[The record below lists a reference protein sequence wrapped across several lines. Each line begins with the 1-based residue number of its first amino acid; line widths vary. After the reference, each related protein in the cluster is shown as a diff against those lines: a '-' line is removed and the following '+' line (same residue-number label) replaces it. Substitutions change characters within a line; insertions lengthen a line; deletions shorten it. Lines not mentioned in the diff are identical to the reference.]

1 MSDTAREEN
10 QGVAQRRDARD
21 RRVGPAVGERE
32 PGLQGV
38 AAMEKGRAR
47 VWVSPGSGVSPGSS
61 VESIRD
67 AGRWRTVRELG
78 SVRSE
83 SIAGRKGRGGE
94 GWGLWSIRR
103 HGNEVMLLW
112 SIESKVMMAR
122 IER

>member
-10 QGVAQRRDARD
+10 QGVAQHRDARD

-32 PGLQGV
+32 PGY
-38 AAMEKGRAR
+38 KGRRQWRR
-47 VWVSPGSGVSPGSS
+47 VVLGSGSRRGLGSS
-61 VESIRD
+61 VASLRD

-78 SVRSE
+78 FVRSE
-83 SIAGRKGRGGE
+83 SIAGRKRRE
-94 GWGLWSIRR
+94 GWGLWTIRR

-112 SIESKVMMAR
+112 SIGSKVMMAR